1 MNYLGVLEG
10 LLYTDEHD
18 WVLIEDDIAT
28 IGITDFAQSN
38 LGDIVYV
45 EVPEIGDTFNAGDA
59 FGAIE
64 SVKAAV
70 DLLLPV
76 SGEVV
81 EINEELEEAPELLNE
96 EPYDNWI
103 VKIKLDEEPEDLM
116 DVEAYKELLAE
127 EE

>member
-1 MNYLGVLEG
+1 MDTRVLEG

>member
-1 MNYLGVLEG
+1 MDTRVLEG

-45 EVPEIGDTFNAGDA
+45 EVPEIGDTFNTGDA

>member
-1 MNYLGVLEG
+1 MSTRVLEG

>member
-1 MNYLGVLEG
+1 MSTRVLEG

-45 EVPEIGDTFNAGDA
+45 EVPEVGDTFNTGDA

-116 DVEAYKELLAE
+116 DIEAYKELLAE

>member
-1 MNYLGVLEG
+1 MDIRVLEG